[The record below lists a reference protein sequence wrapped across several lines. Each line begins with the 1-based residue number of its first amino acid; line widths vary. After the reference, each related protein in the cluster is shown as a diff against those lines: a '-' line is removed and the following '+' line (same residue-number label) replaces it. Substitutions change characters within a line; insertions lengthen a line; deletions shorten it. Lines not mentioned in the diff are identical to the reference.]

1 MKRRLIVLGILAL
14 WSSSLFASEMNDL
27 LEKNFK
33 IIKTEIVKFER
44 KALKLFTL
52 KNGKN
57 IYLCLSEI
65 DRRYG
70 FDDTECIKP

>member
-65 DRRYG
+65 DRYG